1 MFISSNEKKTGAA
14 LTAESRGDAGG
25 VGFGDFCSW
34 LRACSVGIGGDCR
47 MSGKLSAGM
56 CICCGFCLCTSLSR
70 GTNRGENSLSR
81 DTIRG
86 EVGEDLVADGGMAC
100 T

>member
-1 MFISSNEKKTGAA
+1 
-14 LTAESRGDAGG
+14 
-25 VGFGDFCSW
+25 
-34 LRACSVGIGGDCR
+34 